1 MRIAFVVHDYNRVLG
16 HSRYVSELAG
26 RFSRQHDV
34 HVFANTFAGDTRGIT
49 THHVPAVRATA
60 LTTILS
66 FYAAAAVRV
75 GRDFDI
81 VHAQGAVLP
90 SPDIITAHIS
100 NARWRE
106 ARERIE
112 GGRLSW
118 KEKLFAAFVT
128 PLERRAL
135 ASDRTLVV
143 AVSKA
148 LARDIAQT
156 YGRRGEIAV
165 IHHGVDAAQFNA
177 GVRDTLRGVTR
188 RELGLAPETIAH
200 LFVGDLRKGFRQ
212 AVEALASARGMLF
225 AVSRS
230 QPDEMLGLAA
240 TLGLADRV
248 RVLPPTDHIER
259 YYAAAD
265 VFVFPTPYDAFG
277 MVITEALA
285 CGLPVITAT
294 TAGAAELIEP
304 GRTGLLVDDPSDVG
318 ALAAHMRRLA
328 ADPIERRRMGEN
340 ASAAMKKESW
350 DSVAERTMAL
360 YERVK
365 KSGRTAVVPSP
376 SS

>member
-16 HSRYVSELAG
+16 HSRYVTELAE
-26 RFSRQHDV
+26 RFAGDHDV
-34 HVFANTFAGDTRGIT
+34 HIFANTFEGVRPGIT

-66 FYAAAAVRV
+66 FYAAAGIRV
-75 GRDFDI
+75 GRGFDI
-81 VHAQGAVLP
+81 VHAQGAVMP
-90 SPDIITAHIS
+90 SADVITAHIS
-100 NARWRE
+100 NARWFE

-112 GGRLSW
+112 GSTLSW
-118 KEKLFAAFVT
+118 KEKLFAACVT

-148 LARDIAQT
+148 LARDIEQT
-156 YGRRGEIAV
+156 YRRRGETAV

-177 GVRDTLRGVTR
+177 GVRVTLRDKMR
-188 RELGLAPETIAH
+188 AELGLAPDTVAY
-200 LFVGDLRKGFRQ
+200 LFVGDLRKGFRH
-212 AVEALASARGMLF
+212 AIEALASAPGTLLG
-225 AVSRS
+225 VSRS
-230 QPDEMLGLAA
+230 QPDDMMKVAA
-240 TLGLADRV
+240 TLGVGDRV
-248 RVLPPTDHIER
+248 RVLPPTDRIER

-304 GRTGLLVDDPSDVG
+304 GRTGLLVEDPTDV
-318 ALAAHMRRLA
+318 AAIAAHMRRLA
-328 ADPIERRRMGEN
+328 SDPSERQRMGQ
-340 ASAAMKKESW
+340 ASAEAMKKESW
-350 DSVAERTMAL
+350 DSVADRTMAL
-360 YERVK
+360 YDRVK
-365 KSGRTAVVPSP
+365 SARGAVVPSP